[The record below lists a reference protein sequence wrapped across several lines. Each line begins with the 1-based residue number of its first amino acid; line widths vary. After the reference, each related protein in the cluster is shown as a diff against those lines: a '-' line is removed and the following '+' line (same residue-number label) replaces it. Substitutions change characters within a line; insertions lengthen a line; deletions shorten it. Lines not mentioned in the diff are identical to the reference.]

1 MSLNATLHIFVEHQV
16 DVIFMGVVPH
26 RYLSITCYEDVI
38 FNLYY
43 FIAVSI
49 GETCSMSSM
58 KFNNPTFFILLLILS
73 KFSQCFKI
81 LTFTVETTF
90 LITL

>member
-1 MSLNATLHIFVEHQV
+1 
-16 DVIFMGVVPH
+16 MGVVPH
-26 RYLSITCYEDVI
+26 RYLSITCCDDVI
-38 FNLYY
+38 FNFYY

-58 KFNNPTFFILLLILS
+58 KLNNPTFFILLLTLS

-81 LTFTVETTF
+81 VTFTLETAF